1 MLKRFLLW
9 GAVGLFGQLIYSAL
23 RNALRSRSLNL
34 TGEAS
39 LLLYPFFGVIAWVYP
54 LLFSKIHHLQWWYR
68 GCVYALTFF
77 AVQFL
82 AGMILEKIQVYP
94 WHYSSK
100 YSVHRHIYLPNF
112 VLFFGCGLLIE
123 KIWPWVLSLS

>member
-9 GAVGLFGQLIYSAL
+9 GIVGLFGQLLYSAA
-23 RNALRSRSLNL
+23 RNAVRSRSLNL

-39 LLLYPFFGVIAWVYP
+39 ILLFPFFGLIAWIYP
-54 LLFSKIHHLQWWYR
+54 FLYLKISHLEWWWR
-68 GCVYALTFF
+68 GGIYALCFF
-77 AVQFL
+77 AVQFIS
-82 AGMILEKIQVYP
+82 GMILEKIQVYP

-112 VLFFGCGLLIE
+112 VLFFVCGLLIE
-123 KIWPWVLSLS
+123 KIYPWVMTLT